1 MAVHETQSPHS
12 RPPLLSP
19 VGSRVQSE
27 DAMPSPVPTAKP
39 WSQVSVAPCTQTPL
53 RDCAAFRVGLL
64 CSTFLPARIY
74 VGDSS
79 GPACT
84 ISGGLVRAPQAV
96 SLAPEDH
103 QSRLRDSVCSA
114 SSQVQGRS
122 VHFGV
127 EQRCPCLACRSRGP
141 GGKGRDRAGPSSRD

>member
-53 RDCAAFRVGLL
+53 RGALPSESGSCAPLFCPPAFMSVTPLVPL
-64 CSTFLPARIY
+64 VQSL
-74 VGDSS
+74 GDWL
-79 GPACT
+79 G
-84 ISGGLVRAPQAV
+84 
-96 SLAPEDH
+96 LAPEDH
-103 QSRLRDSVCSA
+103 QSRLRDSVCPA

-127 EQRCPCLACRSRGP
+127 EQRCPCLACRIRGP